1 MTYKDIVLSGI
12 QELKSAGISEHELD
26 ARLLFEEAFKVD
38 RSFLILNADTE
49 NTNADGYEKYK
60 DYIEKRSKRVP
71 LQHILG
77 YQDFMGLRFLVDGR
91 VLIPRQDTEIL
102 VEEALKELHDG
113 MSVLDICTG
122 SGCILISLLNYS
134 NDCSGIGID
143 ISEDALEVAKT
154 NANMLLTQQTQKD
167 SDISFMKADVL
178 SELPTELMEPKF
190 DLVVSN
196 PPYIESD
203 VIGELEPEVKDF
215 DPMLALDGG
224 KDGLVFYRRLSEVL
238 DKTLKKGGWFFFE
251 IGYNQAD
258 AVKELFSDEYTDIE
272 VIKDYAGLDRVIK
285 GRRKINV

>member
-12 QELKSAGISEHELD
+12 QELKSAGIGEYELD
-26 ARLLFEEAFKVD
+26 ARLLFEEAFEVD
-38 RSFLILNADTE
+38 RSFLILNADAE
-49 NTNADGYEKYK
+49 NTNADSYEKYK

-77 YQDFMGLRFLVDGR
+77 YQDFMGLRFFVDGR

-102 VEEALKELHDG
+102 VEEAIKELHDG

-134 NDCSGIGID
+134 NDCAGIGVD
-143 ISEDALEVAKT
+143 ISEDALTVAK
-154 NANMLLTQQTQKD
+154 NNSDKLLTKEGTD
-167 SDISFMKADVL
+167 VSFMKADIL
-178 SELPTELMEPKF
+178 EDLPDALLGPKF

-203 VIGELEPEVKDF
+203 VIEELEPEVKDY

-251 IGYNQAD
+251 IGYNQAE

>member
-1 MTYKDIVLSGI
+1 MTYKDIVLGGI
-12 QELKSAGISEHELD
+12 KELKDAGVGEHELD
-26 ARLLFEEAFKVD
+26 ARLLFEEAFGVD

-49 NTNADGYEKYK
+49 NTNADSYEKYK

-77 YQDFMGLRFLVDGR
+77 YQDFMGLRFEVDGR

-134 NDCSGIGID
+134 NDCSGIGVD
-143 ISEDALEVAKT
+143 ISEGALTVAK
-154 NANMLLTQQTQKD
+154 NNSDKLLTLKEGTD
-167 SDISFMKADVL
+167 VSFMKADIL
-178 SELPTELMEPKF
+178 EDLPDPLLGPKF

-203 VIGELEPEVKDF
+203 VIEELEPEVKDY

-251 IGYNQAD
+251 IGYNQAE

>member
-77 YQDFMGLRFLVDGR
+77 YQEFMGLRFLVDGR

-154 NANMLLTQQTQKD
+154 NANMLLTPQTQKD

-178 SELPTELMEPKF
+178 SELPTELMGPKF

-203 VIGELEPEVKDF
+203 VIEELEPEVKDF

-251 IGYNQAD
+251 IGYNQAE

>member
-12 QELKSAGISEHELD
+12 QELKSAGIGEYELD
-26 ARLLFEEAFKVD
+26 AKLLFEEAFEVD
-38 RSFLILNADTE
+38 RSFLILNADAE

-77 YQDFMGLRFLVDGR
+77 YQDFMGLRFFVDGR

-134 NDCSGIGID
+134 NDCSGIGVD

-154 NANMLLTQQTQKD
+154 NANMLLTSQTQKD

-203 VIGELEPEVKDF
+203 VIEELEPEVKDY

-251 IGYNQAD
+251 IGYNQAE

>member
-1 MTYKDIVLSGI
+1 MTYKDIVLGGI
-12 QELKSAGISEHELD
+12 KELKDAGVSEYELD
-26 ARLLFEEAFKVD
+26 ARLLFEEAFGVD

-49 NTNADGYEKYK
+49 NTNADSCEKYK
-60 DYIEKRSKRVP
+60 EYIEKRSKRVP

-77 YQDFMGLRFLVDGR
+77 YQDFMGLRFEVDGR

-102 VEEALKELHDG
+102 VEEAIKELHDG

-134 NDCSGIGID
+134 NDCSGIGVD

-154 NANMLLTQQTQKD
+154 NANMLLTSQTQKD

-178 SELPTELMEPKF
+178 SEFPTELMEPKF

-203 VIGELEPEVKDF
+203 VIEELEPEVKDF

-251 IGYNQAD
+251 IGYNQAE

>member
-12 QELKSAGISEHELD
+12 QELKSAGISEHKLD

-154 NANMLLTQQTQKD
+154 NANMLLTSQTQKD

-203 VIGELEPEVKDF
+203 VIEELEPEVKDF

-251 IGYNQAD
+251 IGYNQAE

>member
-12 QELKSAGISEHELD
+12 QELKSAGIGEYELD
-26 ARLLFEEAFKVD
+26 ARLLFEEAFGVD
-38 RSFLILNADTE
+38 RSFLILNADAE

-77 YQDFMGLRFLVDGR
+77 YQDFMGLRFFVDGR

-134 NDCSGIGID
+134 NDCSGIGVD
-143 ISEDALEVAKT
+143 ISEDALEVAIT
-154 NANMLLTQQTQKD
+154 NANMLLTSQTQKD

-203 VIGELEPEVKDF
+203 VIEELEPEVKDF

-251 IGYNQAD
+251 IGYNQAE

>member
-154 NANMLLTQQTQKD
+154 NANMLLTSQTQKD

-203 VIGELEPEVKDF
+203 VIEELEPEVKDF

-251 IGYNQAD
+251 IGYNQAE

>member
-154 NANMLLTQQTQKD
+154 NANMLLKPQTQKD

-203 VIGELEPEVKDF
+203 VIEELEPEVKDF

-251 IGYNQAD
+251 IGYNQAE

-272 VIKDYAGLDRVIK
+272 VIKDYAGLDRLIK

>member
-12 QELKSAGISEHELD
+12 QELKSAGISEYELD
-26 ARLLFEEAFKVD
+26 ARLLFEEAFEVD

-60 DYIEKRSKRVP
+60 DYIKKRSKRVP

-154 NANMLLTQQTQKD
+154 NANMLLTPQTQKD

-203 VIGELEPEVKDF
+203 VIEELEPEVKDF

-251 IGYNQAD
+251 IGYNQAE

>member
-1 MTYKDIVLSGI
+1 MTYKDIVLGGI
-12 QELKSAGISEHELD
+12 KELKDAGVSEYELD
-26 ARLLFEEAFKVD
+26 ARLLFEEAFGVG

-49 NTNADGYEKYK
+49 NTNADSYQKYK
-60 DYIEKRSKRVP
+60 EYIEKRSKRVP

-77 YQDFMGLRFLVDGR
+77 YQDFMGLRFEVDGR

-102 VEEALKELHDG
+102 VEEAIKELHDG

-134 NDCSGIGID
+134 NDCSGIGVD
-143 ISEDALEVAKT
+143 ISEGALTVAK
-154 NANMLLTQQTQKD
+154 NNSDKLLALKEGTD
-167 SDISFMKADVL
+167 VSFMKADIL
-178 SELPTELMEPKF
+178 EDLPDALLGPKF

-203 VIGELEPEVKDF
+203 VIEELEPEVKDF

-251 IGYNQAD
+251 IGYNQAE

>member
-12 QELKSAGISEHELD
+12 QELKSAGIGEYELD
-26 ARLLFEEAFKVD
+26 ARLLFEEAFEVD
-38 RSFLILNADTE
+38 RSFLILNADAE

-77 YQDFMGLRFLVDGR
+77 YQDFMGLRFFVDGR

-134 NDCSGIGID
+134 NDCSGIGVD

-154 NANMLLTQQTQKD
+154 NANMLLTSQTQKD

-203 VIGELEPEVKDF
+203 VIEELEPEVKDY

-251 IGYNQAD
+251 IGYNQAE

>member
-12 QELKSAGISEHELD
+12 QELKSAGISEYELD
-26 ARLLFEEAFKVD
+26 ARLLFEEAFEVD

-154 NANMLLTQQTQKD
+154 NANMLLTPQTQKD

-203 VIGELEPEVKDF
+203 VIEELEPEVKDF

-251 IGYNQAD
+251 IGYNQAE